1 MALVIQNTVKNSEFT
16 LYPDFLSESESNLL
30 FNRLTDQLQ
39 WNEEN
44 IKMYGKSIKV
54 PRLVC
59 WYGDT
64 GTDYRYSGITHTAL
78 PWTRDL
84 LEVKERIE
92 NHTGKQFNSVLSN
105 LYRNEN
111 DSMGWHSDNEKE
123 LGSSPCIASLSLGE
137 ERLFKIRHKQSGET
151 LDTTL
156 NNGSLL
162 VMSGESQN
170 NWKHCVPKTK
180 HKKGPR
186 INLTFR
192 YIFSSDNK
200 NQ

>member
-1 MALVIQNTVKNSEFT
+1 MLKNSVKNKEFT
-16 LYPDFLSESESNLL
+16 FYADFLSESESLL
-30 FNRLTDQLQ
+30 LLDRLTDQLH

-44 IKMYGKSIKV
+44 IIMYGKLIKV

-78 PWTRDL
+78 PWTKDL
-84 LEVKERIE
+84 QEIKERIE
-92 NHTGKQFNSVLSN
+92 KHTGKQFNSVLGN

-137 ERLFKIRHKQSGET
+137 ERLFKIRHKQSSET

-156 NNGSLL
+156 TNGSLL
-162 VMSGESQN
+162 VMSGESQS

-180 HKKGPR
+180 TKKRPR

-192 YIFSSDNK
+192 YILSSNNK
-200 NQ
+200 N

>member
-1 MALVIQNTVKNSEFT
+1 MLKNSVKNKEFT
-16 LYPDFLSESESNLL
+16 FYADFLSESESLL
-30 FNRLTDQLQ
+30 LLDRLTDQLH
-39 WNEEN
+39 WNEET
-44 IKMYGKSIKV
+44 IIMYGKLIKV

-78 PWTRDL
+78 PWTKDL
-84 LEVKERIE
+84 QEIKERIE
-92 NHTGKQFNSVLSN
+92 KHTGKQFNSVLGN

-123 LGSSPCIASLSLGE
+123 LGNSPCIASLSLGE
-137 ERLFKIRHKQSGET
+137 ERLFKIRHKQSSET
-151 LDTTL
+151 LDTRLT
-156 NNGSLL
+156 NGSLL

-180 HKKGPR
+180 TKKRPR